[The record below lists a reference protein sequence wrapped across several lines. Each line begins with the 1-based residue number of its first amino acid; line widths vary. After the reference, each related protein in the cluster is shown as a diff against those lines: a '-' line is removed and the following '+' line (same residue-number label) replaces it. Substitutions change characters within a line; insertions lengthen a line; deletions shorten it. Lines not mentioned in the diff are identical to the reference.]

1 MVPLE
6 NGFNNYLTCIDN
18 FKGRPQLVD
27 NQLFSLLK
35 IKGYEGLG
43 H

>member
-6 NGFNNYLTCIDN
+6 NRFNNYLKCTDN